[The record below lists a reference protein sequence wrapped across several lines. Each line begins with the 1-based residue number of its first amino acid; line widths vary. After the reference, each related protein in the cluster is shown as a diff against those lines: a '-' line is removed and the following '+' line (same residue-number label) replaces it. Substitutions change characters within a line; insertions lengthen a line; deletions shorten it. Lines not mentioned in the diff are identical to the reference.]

1 MAKIRRCRFESIIVS
16 FEDDIKK
23 KKSTVVS
30 INYLWII
37 RSALL
42 FDLVFFCRQNI
53 QVSGLPL
60 NTQCCIWRSI
70 LLSFLSITA
79 IIILHYRYTVGGLI
93 WDWSNLRYNTHR
105 PKSLD
110 RGFERKKELTKV
122 FFDKQRLPLLTN
134 LLPMGCLHMKHE
146 PLGRGELHLFTLFY
160 LFSLCFLSGA

>member
-1 MAKIRRCRFESIIVS
+1 MIKK
-16 FEDDIKK
+16 KK

-30 INYLWII
+30 VNYLWII
-37 RSALL
+37 LFTLL

-53 QVSGLPL
+53 QVWGQPL

-70 LLSFLSITA
+70 LLSLLSITA

-93 WDWSNLRYNTHR
+93 WDWSNLRYYTHR
-105 PKSLD
+105 PKSFD

-122 FFDKQRLPLLTN
+122 FLINNAYPFWRAYYRWVACTWN
-134 LLPMGCLHMKHE
+134 MN
-146 PLGRGELHLFTLFY
+146 LGRVELHLFTLFH